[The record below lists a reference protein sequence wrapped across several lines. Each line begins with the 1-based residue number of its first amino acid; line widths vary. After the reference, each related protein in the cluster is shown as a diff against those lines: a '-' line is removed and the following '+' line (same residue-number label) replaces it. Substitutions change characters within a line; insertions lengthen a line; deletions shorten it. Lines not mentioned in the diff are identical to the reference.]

1 MSRNGRGTDISIF
14 SLCADGKQT
23 IGLAGAISDTFFWQ
37 FWGAGMIKI
46 AGDMC
51 QVLSPLVTKAL
62 INFSTQS
69 YYANQGYPGFVKPEI
84 GVGVG
89 LAIGLWLMQIV
100 YSLATNQFF
109 ARSATTGVLAR
120 GALISSVYR
129 KAMVLSGKA
138 RVVATNGKLI
148 NNISTDISR
157 IDFCCSFFRKPFFL
171 HKKNLSAF
179 FFLDFKSATNFAD
192 FPRGRCCLAFFFVDM
207 SWTAPIQLIV
217 IVIILLVNIGP
228 SCLAGI
234 GFLCVTL

>member
-1 MSRNGRGTDISIF
+1 MFLLFFFLI
-14 SLCADGKQT
+14 DGKQT
-23 IGLAGAISDTFFWQ
+23 IGLVGAISDTFFWQ

-46 AGDMC
+46 VGDMC

-69 YYANQGYPGFVKPEI
+69 YYATQGYPGFVKPEL

-138 RVVATNGKLI
+138 RVVATNGKLV

-157 IDFCCSFFRKPFFL
+157 IDFCCSFFRKLFF
-171 HKKNLSAF
+171 KIRRQTF
-179 FFLDFKSATNFAD
+179 FFF
-192 FPRGRCCLAFFFVDM
+192 R
-207 SWTAPIQLIV
+207 
-217 IVIILLVNIGP
+217 LVCN
-228 SCLAGI
+228 
-234 GFLCVTL
+234 